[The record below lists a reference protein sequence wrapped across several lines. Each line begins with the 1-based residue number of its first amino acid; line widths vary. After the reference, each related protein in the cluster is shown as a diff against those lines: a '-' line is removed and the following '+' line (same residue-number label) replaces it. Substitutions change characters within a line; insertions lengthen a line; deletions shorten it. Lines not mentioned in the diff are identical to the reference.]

1 MDKDRGS
8 CRNFTVKWFFDMEYG
23 GCSRFWWGGCDGND
37 NRFASQDDCKAH
49 CVEPEGIR
57 MSIASISI
65 PLKLK
70 IDYFI
75 TTKSGACSLPRV
87 SGPCEGN
94 YPSWYHDTLT
104 GSCRQ
109 FRYGG
114 CLGNSN
120 RFATKEECAK
130 QCVAP
135 KLLGIKTVKQI
146 SIISLI

>member
-1 MDKDRGS
+1 MPQFYRQMVL
-8 CRNFTVKWFFDMEYG
+8 R
-23 GCSRFWWGGCDGND
+23 
-37 NRFASQDDCKAH
+37 H
-49 CVEPEGIR
+49 GIR
-57 MSIASISI
+57 RLFSLLVGRMRRQRQPIRLAGRLQGPLRRTGRHSYVQLFIPSTSI
-65 PLKLK
+65 PLKLQ

-75 TTKSGACSLPRV
+75 TTTLGACSLPRV

-135 KLLGIKTVKQI
+135 TRLGIKTVKHI
-146 SIISLI
+146 PIISLNDFK